1 MRHLIPVVLLLC
13 CTFMVKGQSFLA
25 ELDPVSYDLSNIDD
39 PTNYVGVGMVIQK
52 VPMQGWFKVN
62 LVTKDGPASN
72 AGLLPGDYITRVDGK
87 PVTEMDMDSITKFLR
102 VKEGKEITLGLM
114 RNYQYFD
121 ISVVPR
127 KLL

>member
-1 MRHLIPVVLLLC
+1 MLHLIPVVLLLC
-13 CTFMVKGQSFLA
+13 CTIILKGQSFLA

-102 VKEGKEITLGLM
+102 VKEGTKITLGLM